1 MVYGNKSRPFIARNF
16 HTKTD
21 FGEWRAPVSRQLRLF
36 IVKASLASYK
46 VQCFVIAP
54 KLCFIEE
61 GLLGKTVEKEMNQK
75 ICEHWNTRSNEFIRI
90 HILLLQLLFEF

>member
-1 MVYGNKSRPFIARNF
+1 MVYGNKSRSFIARNF